1 MSRPRLTARFKSDF
15 NLKFDGSF
23 LSLPGY
29 SKMSSLAAL
38 LIIIFSRLAWLLFAA
53 DSIDLISSILSLM
66 ACASSAV
73 VRGVPLVV
81 ADVRMR
87 PPRKAELITLKPERE
102 SKRVITCLSYIF
114 WLLLS
119 SSICFVFRLSVM
131 FNCVVFRLLA
141 IKTMLPQLNEKYSLI
156 GWEPGVN
163 NHRQIVGEILKL
175 KR

>member
-1 MSRPRLTARFKSDF
+1 MQKEQFWKDWFTYTFIGRSCFSSFLLIIVYILLVPGAPWEAAMSRPRLTARFKSDF
-15 NLKFDGSF
+15 NLRFDGSF

-87 PPRKAELITLKPERE
+87 LPWKVEWGLGAGVIDNPETI
-102 SKRVITCLSYIF
+102 KRIQRCHD
-114 WLLLS
+114 
-119 SSICFVFRLSVM
+119 ICFLHFLQH
-131 FNCVVFRLLA
+131 LLCF
-141 IKTMLPQLNEKYSLI
+141 SLI
-156 GWEPGVN
+156 
-163 NHRQIVGEILKL
+163 R
-175 KR
+175 